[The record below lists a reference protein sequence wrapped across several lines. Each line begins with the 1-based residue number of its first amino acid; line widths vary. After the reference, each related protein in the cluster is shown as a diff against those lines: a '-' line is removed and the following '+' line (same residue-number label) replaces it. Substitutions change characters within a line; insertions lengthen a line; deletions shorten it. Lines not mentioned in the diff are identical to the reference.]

1 MVNQLALHES
11 LEVHE
16 ITAFKNV
23 CLTKNKLMQALA
35 ADPALKQILQRDIQ
49 VSTRQIQE
57 LNRFLGSACQ

>member
-23 CLTKNKLMQALA
+23 CLTKNKLMQALV

-57 LNRFLGSACQ
+57 LNQFLTTACQ